1 MKRPATALAALCL
14 SATAAA
20 GFELPDCAGLDA
32 WGATGGPDYALNAAT
47 ALPPAYGPEA
57 TAATFGLAFLDWT
70 RAEVDAL
77 DAALSECRRAANSAR
92 DRDAAGRFADL
103 RRGLN
108 AAGRTLR
115 DIATGRENVEKALA
129 GIESGPQTPQLFE
142 ALRALSAVAPADLR
156 GFRTN
161 LRDVSAL
168 ARALTELP
176 EGEQVAVLTSLGELA
191 DAVGGDLTGARLAE
205 IAAVPATADGIL
217 ALRALA
223 FAARKDLGA
232 EAGVVVAAAEAR
244 EAEIAAASAALPE
257 PPIVLPDCGPLLA
270 WAVEMEPGDSRSTPA
285 GRILTALES
294 PSLATVFGKG
304 FADWT
309 AEDLALLGALAEQCR
324 TAAREGM
331 LGEDARERQRE
342 AQRVVELHARA
353 ANQPEIFAALAAGR
367 QAADA
372 LVAEAGAAP
381 ETVEGLAALQAVLS
395 RVGRELEPADAE
407 RVRAAVDA
415 RRGAVVAA
423 VLGGYRAGMEAAPA
437 SLDGIVTIRET
448 LFDATTQPFWW
459 QLTDAERRGLV
470 DAAQA
475 AAEARA
481 EAALPGFEAE
491 LAAIPATYAGLDA
504 LTELAQRAIPGDGP
518 AWAPWHAAVAERR
531 GALAVAALEAEL
543 PAQEALWA
551 TVPETPE
558 GYAGMLGE
566 SLEMLHLAGT
576 VDPAF
581 TRAAERALARAAAIR
596 AALLDA
602 HCAPLLDAAGLSG
615 GSDALVLA
623 GGETVPLGAFLCD
636 LAGQAGG
643 TLSYDAPGFFGSEH
657 KLSLVLPQGW
667 QGSFVLH
674 EAEVRPGVTALVGI
688 RAEEPT
694 GVRELSTA
702 EWSEAATWLAGTD
715 ACRFDPAELL
725 AATGVDPVLQVR
737 SAAECLLANPAAP
750 DPALVPG

>member
-1 MKRPATALAALCL
+1 MRSPATALAVLCL

-47 ALPPAYGPEA
+47 ALPAAYGPEV

-70 RAEVDAL
+70 RAEVEALDDAL
-77 DAALSECRRAANSAR
+77 SDCRGVANSAR
-92 DRDAAGRFADL
+92 DREAAGRFADL

-115 DIATGRENVEKALA
+115 DIGTGRENVEKALA

-142 ALRALSAVAPADLR
+142 DLRALSAVAPADLR
-156 GFRTN
+156 GLRTN
-161 LRDVSAL
+161 LRDVAAL

-176 EGEQVAVLTSLGELA
+176 EAEQVAILGSLGELA
-191 DAVGGDLTGARLAE
+191 DVVGDDLTGTRLAE

-217 ALRALA
+217 ALRAIA
-223 FAARKDLGA
+223 FAARKDLGDG
-232 EAGVVVAAAEAR
+232 AGEVVAATATR
-244 EAEIAAASAALPE
+244 VAEIATSLAALPE
-257 PPIVLPDCGPLLA
+257 APILLPECGPLLA
-270 WAVEMEPGDSRSTPA
+270 WAVEMEPGDSRATPA

-294 PSLATVFGKG
+294 PAIATVFGKG

-353 ANQPEIFAALAAGR
+353 ANQPEIFAALGAGR
-367 QAADA
+367 QAAEA

-381 ETVEGLAALQAVLS
+381 ETVEGLATLQSVLS
-395 RVGRELEPADAE
+395 RIGRELEPADAE
-407 RVRAAVDA
+407 RVQAAVAA

-448 LFDATTQPFWW
+448 LFDASTQPFWW
-459 QLTDAERRGLV
+459 QLTDEQRRGLF

-475 AAEARA
+475 AAESRA

-504 LTELAQRAIPGDGP
+504 LAELAKRAIPGEGP
-518 AWAPWHAAVAERR
+518 AWAPWRAAVAERR
-531 GALAVAALEAEL
+531 GVLAAAALEAEL

-558 GYAGMLGE
+558 GYADMLAE

-576 VDPAF
+576 VDPVF
-581 TRAAERALARAAAIR
+581 SRAAERALVRAAAIR

-602 HCAPLLDAAGLSG
+602 HCGPLLDAAGLGSG
-615 GSDALVLA
+615 SEALVLA

-636 LAGQAGG
+636 LAGQADG

-657 KLSLVLPQGW
+657 KVSLMLPQGW
-667 QGSFVLH
+667 QGTFVLR
-674 EAEVRPGVTALVGI
+674 EAEVRPGVNALVGV

-694 GVRELSTA
+694 GARELSTA
-702 EWSEAATWLAGTD
+702 EWSEAATWLAGTG

-725 AATGVDPVLQVR
+725 GATGLDPVSQVR
-737 SAAECLLANPAAP
+737 NAAECLLANPAAP
-750 DPALVPG
+750 DPALAPG